1 MKKLLYSLLISVLI
15 VCAVAL
21 IACDEKEPEPKASV
35 QANPADFVHTDGTR
49 IIDKNGNA
57 IGLYG
62 TNLGGWLVQESW
74 LVPTEID
81 RVYGQIEMMLTLANR
96 FGEDGMRELLSVYED
111 NWVTETDF
119 ERIKN
124 VGFNCVR
131 IPFTYL
137 NLTNAVSYDETTQ
150 SYVRT
155 PYADLQI
162 KESGFSRLDWALSM
176 CEKYGLYAILDMHGA
191 VGSQSGNDHTGDI
204 SNPDGGLLWGNDET
218 GRICR
223 EKTKEIWV
231 AVANRYKD
239 KQCVAMYDLINEPGI
254 KYPIV
259 GQLTNS
265 TTAKYHDELY
275 RAIRGVDSVHVIC
288 MEACWNALAMPSPSD
303 YGWTNV
309 VYQYHH
315 YNWASGGT
323 ANNDY
328 YASLISDVNDNAH
341 GVPVFIG
348 EFNVWPDSHE
358 DKLNSDKWSNRTSE
372 QTESEAW
379 SGVME
384 LYCGLGWNFTTW
396 NFKHAAKHSSWG
408 IFNYNPS
415 VENIDEQAN
424 FQTMTKDE
432 IATIWARHN
441 SQNYVENTSLTDCI
455 KPYIAHFNTS
465 GSSEKSLEELDKDY
479 YILRQNYTW
488 L

>member
-1 MKKLLYSLLISVLI
+1 MKKLLRLLLVSVLI
-15 VCAVAL
+15 FCAVAL
-21 IACDEKEPEPKASV
+21 IACDEKEPAPNETVNAV
-35 QANPADFVHTDGTR
+35 NPADFVHTDGTR

-74 LVPTEID
+74 LVPTEVH

-96 FGEDGMRELLSVYED
+96 FGEDGMNELLSVYED

-124 VGFNCVR
+124 IGFNCVR

-137 NLTNAVSYDETTQ
+137 NLTNAICYDESTQ

-155 PYADLQI
+155 PFAELQI
-162 KESGFSRLDWALSM
+162 QESGFSRIDWALSM

-204 SNPDGGLLWGNDET
+204 SNPNGGLLWGDDET
-218 GRICR
+218 GRVCR

-239 KQCVAMYDLINEPGI
+239 KQCVAMYDLMNEPGI
-254 KYPIV
+254 KYPFV

-275 RAIRGVDSVHVIC
+275 RAIRQVDSVHVIC
-288 MEACWNALAMPSPSD
+288 MESCWNALALPSPSE

-328 YASLISDVNDNAH
+328 YASLVTDLNDNAH

-348 EFNVWPDSHE
+348 EFNVWEDGHK
-358 DKLNSDKWSNRTSE
+358 DKLEKWAGTRTSE
-372 QTESEAW
+372 QTQSEAW
-379 SGVME
+379 SGIME
-384 LYCGLGWNFTTW
+384 LYCDLGWNFTTW
-396 NFKHAAKHSSWG
+396 NFKHASDYSSWG
-408 IFNYNPS
+408 IFNYDKH
-415 VENIDEQAN
+415 VENIEQQADFEN
-424 FQTMTKDE
+424 ATMDE

-441 SQNYVENTSLTDCI
+441 SKNYVENTSLTDCI
-455 KPYIAHFNTS
+455 KPYIARFNTS
-465 GSSEKSLEELDKDY
+465 GSSEKSLAELDKDY
-479 YILRQNYTW
+479 YILRQNYSW